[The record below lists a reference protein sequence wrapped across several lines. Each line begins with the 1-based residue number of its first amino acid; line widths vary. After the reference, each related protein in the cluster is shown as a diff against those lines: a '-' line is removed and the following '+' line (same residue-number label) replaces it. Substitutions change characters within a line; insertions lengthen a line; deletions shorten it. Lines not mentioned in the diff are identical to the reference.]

1 MDSAELYTSGRKI
14 SSDLLQLVVLF
25 QLRQSPKYRHLAA
38 EEQRFQL
45 WAHSLGLYQQ
55 GHASLDYRV
64 RDAEIIKAGFARIL
78 EELQSHIENL
88 LAIERNER
96 LPYEA
101 QEVPKDDRETE
112 DNDSDR
118 SNSERD
124 NSPEASEL
132 SSPSDDSSFYEVE
145 FRLNG
150 LNETINA
157 LYSLADQIR
166 SSLHRPQ
173 RSIHQLF
180 KHVPTEKRDAE
191 IQEREEVEIAAVC
204 YLHRQYLVENT
215 DRTITAHDADEI
227 IAKYSTAEHWLLRRT
242 GVANVRRKQQFIYWK
257 EHVIRLNQ
265 MRAELPERKVV
276 QINPGTERSA
286 QHPLQLNMKLESPE
300 QVALPIIPISTTT
313 ATTLKPGDLRSA
325 ISHQTRVS
333 TIISPGGTKLE
344 WPDPPK
350 TRIKSMEADKSGL
363 IMKTDIPAC
372 GIAMNTV
379 KNLKLSQNTFSI

>member
-1 MDSAELYTSGRKI
+1 MDSTELFTSGRKI
-14 SSDLLQLVVLF
+14 STDLLQLVVLF

-64 RDAEIIKAGFARIL
+64 RDAEIVKSGFARIL

-101 QEVPKDDRETE
+101 HKIPKGDREKE

-118 SNSERD
+118 SDSERD

-132 SSPSDDSSFYEVE
+132 SSPSDDSSFHEVE
-145 FRLNG
+145 FRIDG
-150 LNETINA
+150 LSDAINA
-157 LYSLADQIR
+157 LYSLADKIR

-173 RSIHQLF
+173 RDIHQLY
-180 KHVPTEKRDAE
+180 KHVPAEKRDAE
-191 IQEREEVEIAAVC
+191 IHEREEVEIAAAC
-204 YLHRQYLVENT
+204 YLHRQYLIENT
-215 DRTITAHDADEI
+215 DKTMAAHDAEEI
-227 IAKYSTAEHWLLRRT
+227 FAKYSSAGHWLLRRT
-242 GVANVRRKQQFIYWK
+242 GIANARRKQQFIYWK

-265 MRAELPERKVV
+265 MQTELPERKIVPM
-276 QINPGTERSA
+276 NPGTDRPA
-286 QHPLQLNMKLESPE
+286 QNPLQLNLKLENTE
-300 QVALPIIPISTTT
+300 KAALPVIPVSTTT
-313 ATTLKPGDLRSA
+313 ATTLKPGDLTSV
-325 ISHQTRVS
+325 ISHQTRLS
-333 TIISPGGTKLE
+333 TIISPGGKRLE

-350 TRIKSMEADKSGL
+350 TRIRSMEADKNGL
-363 IMKTDIPAC
+363 IMKTGIHAC

-379 KNLKLSQNTFSI
+379 KNLRLSQNMFSI